1 MIVPTYWAEKRL
13 RHRDKKQ
20 VTVRRFGWS
29 DISQDAAQAHA
40 DNRARE
46 ALERILSGDRSAL
59 TREPRVKYNGAE
71 GVPIREEILSRHGE
85 TIITRNSY
93 GAQCL
98 NSPNV
103 VFADLDFKEWV
114 PPMMTLGSF
123 LLVLVTGLLL
133 RGNASSYLLLLI
145 ALLLCYPITY
155 WIKSAFTRLT
165 GGLERNAWR
174 RIKRFSGNHPEWH
187 LRLYRTPAGFR
198 VLALHQVFDARAPEV
213 LEFFKQL
220 RSDPLYVKM
229 CLRQNCFRAR
239 VSPKPWRIGISDHM
253 KPRPGTWPID
263 ASRMPERQ
271 RWTAQYELKA
281 KGFASCRYVESLG
294 SKTAHPAA
302 LAVQLL
308 HDDLCQA
315 VGNLPLA

>member
-20 VTVRRFGWS
+20 ITVRRFGWS
-29 DISQDAAQAHA
+29 DISQEDAQAHA
-40 DNRARE
+40 DTRARE
-46 ALERILSGDRSAL
+46 ALERILSGGKSIPS
-59 TREPRVKYNGAE
+59 REPRVKYNGAE

-85 TIITRNSY
+85 TVITRNSY

-98 NSPNV
+98 NSPNIL
-103 VFADLDFKEWV
+103 FADVDFKARV
-114 PPMMTLGSF
+114 PPAMTLGAF
-123 LLVLVTGLLL
+123 GLLL
-133 RGNASSYLLLLI
+133 LFGLLFRGDTSFYILLVI
-145 ALLLCYPITY
+145 ALILCYPVTFLINSIY
-155 WIKSAFTRLT
+155 TRLT

-174 RIKRFSGNHPEWH
+174 RVKRFSGQHPDWH

-198 VLALHQVFDARAPEV
+198 VLALHRVFDARSPEV
-213 LEFFKQL
+213 LDFFKQL
-220 RSDPLYVKM
+220 RSDPIYVKM

-239 VSPKPWRIGISDHM
+239 VSPKPWRIGISGHI
-253 KPRPGTWPID
+253 KPRPGTWPIE
-263 ASRMPERQ
+263 ASRLPERQ

-294 SKTAHPAA
+294 NNTVHPAA

-315 VGNLPLA
+315 AGTLPLA